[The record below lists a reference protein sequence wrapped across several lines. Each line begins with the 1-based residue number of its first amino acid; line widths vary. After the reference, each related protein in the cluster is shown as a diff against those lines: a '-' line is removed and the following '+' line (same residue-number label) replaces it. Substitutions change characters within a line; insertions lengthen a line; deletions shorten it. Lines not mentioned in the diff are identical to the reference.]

1 MFYKIARFLDNFFE
15 EIKYMVTLVVFFCI
29 AMAVL
34 FFIYWL
40 VFSARLT
47 MPYWLELFVWNVI
60 DFWAQ
65 GIKGTPLYREI
76 VPILPVLVCGI
87 FVVITYFLNCF
98 IVFLESNHKLLNQK
112 VEDYKQNIAK
122 KINEELHHDFINELK
137 KNSHM
142 LLKIKISA
150 TMHSSYLTAMTDV
163 QVDTDKLEDKLI
175 YSSYDNSLPLQKDNE
190 YLIFS
195 EKRCYDE
202 DYQKTLECNEY
213 SMGLRNVGPT
223 AFILNK
229 TQQDFINISDGI
241 HYGDLKDKYY
251 TCFSQKA
258 LDNVNKVSAEIIC
271 QYT

>member
-1 MFYKIARFLDNFFE
+1 MVKLFKEKSEIQKIGLIFCSVMILGSLILGTVAKSSYSTMSQNPNYINNATVQFDNE
-15 EIKYMVTLVVFFCI
+15 LAEYIDYEN
-29 AMAVL
+29 
-34 FFIYWL
+34 
-40 VFSARLT
+40 
-47 MPYWLELFVWNVI
+47 LELTYDVLKQDLDSYGTVFVAKVTDMEYCYNCTKYTVKI
-60 DFWAQ
+60 IKS
-65 GIKGTPLYREI
+65 IKGSEINGNNAILYQWG
-76 VPILPVLVCGI
+76 GI
-87 FVVITYFLNCF
+87 
-98 IVFLESNHKLLNQK
+98 
-112 VEDYKQNIAK
+112 
-122 KINEELHHDFINELK
+122 
-137 KNSHM
+137 
-142 LLKIKISA
+142 
-150 TMHSSYLTAMTDV
+150 
-163 QVDTDKLEDKLI
+163 DKLEDKLI

-229 TQQDFINISDGI
+229 TQQDFINISDGV